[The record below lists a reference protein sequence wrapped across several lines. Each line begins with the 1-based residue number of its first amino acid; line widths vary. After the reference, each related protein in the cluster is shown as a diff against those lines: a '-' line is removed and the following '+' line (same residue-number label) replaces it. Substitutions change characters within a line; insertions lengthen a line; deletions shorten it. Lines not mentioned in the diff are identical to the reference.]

1 MAFNLIE
8 KPWIPVRT
16 LSGRKLIITPSEITK
31 DYENDPVA
39 ELNAPR
45 PDFNGA
51 LIQFLIGLVQTC
63 AGPGDEFEWE
73 EKLENPPVPEEL
85 HKAFSTV
92 VHAFDLDG
100 EGPRFMQDLELEKGE
115 EWPVG
120 RLLIDY
126 PGNNAEEKNT
136 DHFVK
141 RGIVSGLC
149 RKCSA
154 AALFTLQ
161 TNAPSGGVGHRTS
174 LRGGGPLTTLVL
186 GQQNL
191 LWQTVWLNTLPNR
204 SFLKA
209 TSANVRLTDDSCLF
223 PWLGPTRTSELR
235 GGLSTTPLDAH
246 PVQVFWAM
254 PRRIR
259 LDFTR
264 TLPLC
269 CDICHSPEKVLV
281 RRYTTK
287 NYGVNYEGAWRHP
300 LTPYSRNEDGFP
312 LPCHAKP
319 GGISYRHWIGLVQED
334 LGSKSEVA
342 TVVHEFR
349 TTRQNDETAFRLWA
363 FGFDM
368 DKMKARCWYESTM
381 PLIEVRKDLR
391 SDYEHLTADFISA
404 AAAVARN
411 LVTTTKWGFYGK
423 VEKVKRN
430 GEILWKVNKKAS
442 KQDINLFQSLSD
454 RFWRN
459 TEPSFYQTLNELKQ
473 ALEKGSDHKPT
484 RRHWHMILCDQS
496 LKLFDECLLGS
507 PIEDADPKRIALARI
522 SLQKFNRS
530 KKITEDLLKLQSA
543 G

>member
-16 LSGRKLIITPSEITK
+16 LSGRELIITPSEITK
-31 DYENDPVA
+31 DYETDPVA

-126 PGNNAEEKNT
+126 PGKNAEEKNT

-149 RKCSA
+149 RRCSA

-186 GQQNL
+186 GTEKL
-191 LWQTVWLNTLPNR
+191 LWQTVWLNTLPNQ

-209 TSANVRLTDDSCLF
+209 KIGR
-223 PWLGPTRTSELR
+223 
-235 GGLSTTPLDAH
+235 AH
-246 PVQVFWAM
+246 V
-254 PRRIR
+254 
-259 LDFTR
+259 
-264 TLPLC
+264 
-269 CDICHSPEKVLV
+269 
-281 RRYTTK
+281 
-287 NYGVNYEGAWRHP
+287 
-300 LTPYSRNEDGFP
+300 
-312 LPCHAKP
+312 
-319 GGISYRHWIGLVQED
+319 
-334 LGSKSEVA
+334 
-342 TVVHEFR
+342 
-349 TTRQNDETAFRLWA
+349 
-363 FGFDM
+363 
-368 DKMKARCWYESTM
+368 
-381 PLIEVRKDLR
+381 
-391 SDYEHLTADFISA
+391 
-404 AAAVARN
+404 
-411 LVTTTKWGFYGK
+411 
-423 VEKVKRN
+423 
-430 GEILWKVNKKAS
+430 
-442 KQDINLFQSLSD
+442 
-454 RFWRN
+454 
-459 TEPSFYQTLNELKQ
+459 
-473 ALEKGSDHKPT
+473 
-484 RRHWHMILCDQS
+484 
-496 LKLFDECLLGS
+496 
-507 PIEDADPKRIALARI
+507 
-522 SLQKFNRS
+522 
-530 KKITEDLLKLQSA
+530 
-543 G
+543 

>member
-16 LSGRKLIITPSEITK
+16 LSGRELIITPSEITK
-31 DYENDPVA
+31 DYETDPVA

-100 EGPRFMQDLELEKGE
+100 EGPRFMQDLELDAE
-115 EWPVG
+115 EHKPLSA
-120 RLLIDY
+120 LLIES
-126 PGNNAEEKNT
+126 PGEKTLRDNA
-136 DHFVK
+136 DHFIK
-141 RGIVSGLC
+141 RGMISAIC
-149 RKCSA
+149 NRCSA

-186 GQQNL
+186 GTEKL
-191 LWQTVWLNTLPNR
+191 LWQTVWLNTLPNQ

-235 GGLSTTPLDAH
+235 GGRSTTPLDAH
-246 PVQVFWAM
+246 PVQVFWGM

-259 LDFTR
+259 LDFAGTQAGS
-264 TLPLC
+264 
-269 CDICHSPEKVLV
+269 CDICHSPERVLV
-281 RRYTTK
+281 RWYTTK

-300 LTPYSRNEDGFP
+300 LTPYSRNEDEFP
-312 LPCHAKP
+312 LPRHAQP

-368 DKMKARCWYESTM
+368 DNMKARCWYESTM

-391 SDYEHLTADFISA
+391 SDYEHLIADLISA
-404 AAAVARN
+404 ATAVAGN
-411 LVTTTKWGFYGK
+411 LVKATKWALYGQVK
-423 VEKVKRN
+423 EVKRN
-430 GEILWKVNKKAS
+430 GEIRWEISKKAT
-442 KQDINLFQSLSD
+442 KQDRILFQSLSD